1 MAGKVAKGFSPLG
14 PKTYLCKSKYGN
26 EMEERRVVITGM
38 GVISPIGNDIDTFKH
53 SIAEGVCG
61 IVPIEGMDEF
71 GELPVHVAGR
81 VRDFNPVGLG
91 MDAASVRRSDQFSQF
106 ATCAAIQAVAQSGLE
121 SGVNIEPDRFGVYV
135 GSGIGGMQTFVKQ
148 TRVMVDEGVSRI
160 SPHFIPM
167 LISNIG
173 AGNIAIRFNAQGP
186 CLPVVSACS
195 TSTHAVGEAFR
206 AVKYGQADAIIA
218 GGSEAA
224 VTPLGLGGFANIKAL
239 STSTDPLQASLP
251 FDRRRGGFVMAE
263 GAAMLV
269 LEEYGH
275 AVRRGAQIIAEV
287 AGYGNTCDAY
297 HYTAPRPD
305 GTTTAAAVK
314 QSLREAGYESGK
326 MLYINAHGTGTL
338 LNDKCETA
346 AFKLALGEDEARK
359 AMISSTKSMTG
370 HMIGAAGAAELIAS
384 AIALQCGFLPPTIGY
399 AEPDP
404 DCDLDYIPRTARQ
417 IQAEFALSSSLG
429 FGGHNAVVT
438 LRRI

>member
-1 MAGKVAKGFSPLG
+1 
-14 PKTYLCKSKYGN
+14 
-26 EMEERRVVITGM
+26 MEARRVVITGM
-38 GVISPIGNDIDTFKH
+38 GVISPIGNDIDTFRR
-53 SIAEGVCG
+53 SLAEGRCG
-61 IVPIEGMDEF
+61 IVPLEGMDEF
-71 GELPVHVAGR
+71 GELPLHVAGR
-81 VRDFNPVGLG
+81 VRDFNPVSYG
-91 MDAASVRRSDQFSQF
+91 MEIPAVRRTDLFSQF
-106 ATCAAIQAVAQSGLE
+106 ATCAAIQAVADSGLVAGE
-121 SGVNIEPDRFGVYV
+121 NIDPARFGVYA
-135 GSGIGGMQTFVKQ
+135 GSGIGGMSTFIKQ

-167 LISNIG
+167 LISNVG

-206 AVKYGQADAIIA
+206 AIKYGQADAIIA

-224 VTPLGLGGFANIKAL
+224 VNPLGLGGFANIKAL
-239 STSTDPLQASLP
+239 SKSEDPLQASLP
-251 FDRRRGGFVMAE
+251 FDRRRAGFVMAE

-275 AVRRGAQIIAEV
+275 AMKRGAHVIAEV

-297 HYTAPRPD
+297 PYTAPRPD
-305 GTTTAAAVK
+305 GTVTAAAIT
-314 QSLREAGYESGK
+314 QSLEEAGYTYGK
-326 MLYINAHGTGTL
+326 MLYINAHGTGTQ

-346 AFKLALGEDEARK
+346 AIKLALGEEEARR

-370 HMIGAAGAAELIAS
+370 HMIGAAGAAELVAS
-384 AIALQCGFLPPTIGY
+384 AIALEDGFLPPTIGY

-404 DCDLDYIPRTARQ
+404 ECDLDYIPVTARQ
-417 IQAEFALSSSLG
+417 VQADFALSSSLG

-438 LRRI
+438 LKRI